1 MTIEDR
7 KEREREALKS
17 KILLEAERI
26 LASKGIENLSMRKI
40 ASEIE
45 YSPTTIYRFFK
56 DKDSLLTAIIRRN
69 QIEIKRRFQRILEDE
84 SLNPLDA
91 LKYLISEYIRFGLEF
106 QDTYKLYT
114 KLCSFEIVD
123 NCLYE
128 IIGGERYR
136 IFSSWQDQI
145 DILINEGRMSGYGS
159 IDIILLIWH
168 VTHGYISNRIAVRD
182 FYWKD
187 TDKEIGGLIEMIFNG
202 ILIN

>member
-1 MTIEDR
+1 MTIKDR

-17 KILLEAERI
+17 KILLEAEKI
-26 LASKGIENLSMRKI
+26 LASKGLENLSMRKI

-56 DKDSLLTAIIRRN
+56 DKESLLTAIIRRN
-69 QIEIKRRFQRILEDE
+69 QNEIKVRFQRILEDE
-84 SLNPLDA
+84 SLNPLDR
-91 LKYLISEYIRFGLEF
+91 LKCLISAYIKFGLEF
-106 QDTYKLYT
+106 QDTYTLYA

-123 NCLYE
+123 ECLYE

-145 DILINEGRMSGYGS
+145 ETLIHEGRISGYSS
-159 IDIILLIWH
+159 IDIVLLIWH
-168 VTHGYISNRIAVRD
+168 VTHGYISNRISVKD
-182 FYWKD
+182 LKWKD
-187 TDKEIGGLIEMIFNG
+187 SDVEIDSLLAMIFRG

>member
-56 DKDSLLTAIIRRN
+56 DKDSLLTAIIHRN

-187 TDKEIGGLIEMIFNG
+187 TDEEIGGLIEMIFNG

>member
-1 MTIEDR
+1 MTIKDR

-17 KILLEAERI
+17 KILFEAEKI
-26 LASKGIENLSMRKI
+26 LANKGIENLSMRKI

-56 DKDSLLTAIIRRN
+56 DKESLLTAIIRRN
-69 QIEIKRRFQRILEDE
+69 QNEIKRRFQRILEDE
-84 SLNPLDA
+84 SLNALDT

-106 QDTYKLYT
+106 QDTYTLYT

-123 NCLYE
+123 GEIYE

-145 DILINEGRMSGYGS
+145 DILINEGRISGYGS

-168 VTHGYISNRIAVRD
+168 VTHGYISNRISVKN
-182 FYWKD
+182 FNWKD
-187 TDKEIGGLIEMIFNG
+187 TDEEIGGLIDMIFNG
-202 ILIN
+202 ILIK